1 MRFLLDTNILLPLED
16 SQIPLVGSLANFVRL
31 AHEHGHQLV
40 YHPAS
45 EDDIQRDTNLARRQE
60 TLARLRQ
67 YTRLQDRL
75 VCPWNT
81 NTTNQNDASDNEIL
95 YALECDAAHA
105 LVTEDRGIHDKARA
119 RGFSNRV
126 YTIQTADDWLRR
138 LHELVSVDLPNVG
151 ETSLYRL
158 TPLLGSE
165 FFDSLRAGYPGF
177 DDWFRESARENTKA
191 WVTWER
197 QETTLG
203 AICIF
208 KHQAN
213 ETITQEGLTLT
224 GPALKLSTFKV
235 GDAVRGKKIGELFL
249 KAAFRYASANHL
261 EHIFIHGDLDEH
273 HFLFEL
279 LEDFGFT
286 HVGSHPGPDG
296 RDAVYLKKHPIE
308 APVDN
313 TLVAFEYLRHYFPHY
328 LDGNSVGKFI
338 VPIRP
343 EYHRILFPD
352 YESPSDRQMGLFRPS
367 NSAGNAI
374 KMAYLCHSQTKGVK
388 PGDVVLF
395 YRSADERAITSLGV
409 VEDYQTLSDA
419 SQIARLVS
427 RRTVYSMQDI
437 EAKARKP
444 TKVMLFR
451 LVRHFNSP
459 PSHDWLLDNQ
469 IIKGNFQSIRA
480 LGADAYTKILEY
492 ADR

>member
-16 SQIPLVGSLANFVRL
+16 SQIPLKSSLANFVRL

-45 EDDIQRDTNLARRQE
+45 EDDIQRDVNLARRLE

-75 VCPWNT
+75 PCPWNT
-81 NTTNQNDASDNEIL
+81 PDTRENDASDNEIL
-95 YALECDAAHA
+95 FALECDAAHA

-119 RGFSNRV
+119 RGLGSRV
-126 YTIQTADDWLRR
+126 YTIQTAEDWLRR
-138 LHELVSVDLPNVG
+138 LHDLVSVQLPNV
-151 ETSLYRL
+151 EEVSLYRL

-165 FFDSLRAGYPGF
+165 FFNSLRAGYPGF
-177 DDWFRESARENTKA
+177 DNWFRESARENTRA
-191 WVTWER
+191 WVTWEN
-197 QETTLG
+197 QGTLG

-208 KHQAN
+208 KQQPD
-213 ETITQEGLTLT
+213 ETITQEGLTLP
-224 GPALKLSTFKV
+224 GFALKLSTFKV
-235 GDAVRGKKIGELFL
+235 GAAVRGRKIGELFL
-249 KAAFRYASANHL
+249 KAAFRYASANRL
-261 EHIFIHGDLDEH
+261 EHIFIHGDMDQH
-273 HFLFEL
+273 HFLFDL
-279 LEDFGFT
+279 LEDFGFV
-286 HVGSHPGPDG
+286 HVGSHPGSDG

-313 TLVAFEYLRHYFPHY
+313 ALGNFEYLRHYFPHFRN
-328 LDGNSVGKFI
+328 GNSVGKFI

-352 YESPSDRQMGLFRPS
+352 YDSPADQQMALFRPS
-367 NSAGNAI
+367 NTAGNAI
-374 KMAYLCHSQTKGVK
+374 KMAYLCHSQTKGLK

-395 YRSADERAITSLGV
+395 YRSGDERAITSLGI
-409 VEDYQTLSDA
+409 VEDYQTLTDA
-419 SQIARLVS
+419 AEIARLVS

-437 EAKARKP
+437 EHMAHKP

-451 LVRHFNSP
+451 LVRHFNSQP
-459 PSHDWLLDNQ
+459 NHDWLLSQHIVN
-469 IIKGNFQSIRA
+469 GNIQSIRA
-480 LGADAYTKILEY
+480 LGAEAYKAILAH

>member
-16 SQIPLVGSLANFVRL
+16 SQIPLIGSLANFVRL

-45 EDDIQRDTNLARRQE
+45 EDDIQRDANQARRLE

-75 VCPWNT
+75 SCPWNT
-81 NTTNQNDASDNEIL
+81 DHTGPNDTADNEIL

-105 LVTEDRGIHDKARA
+105 LVTQDRGIHDKARA
-119 RGFSNRV
+119 RGLGSRV

-138 LHELVSVDLPNVG
+138 LHEQVSVHLPNV
-151 ETSLYRL
+151 EEVSLYAL
-158 TPLLGSE
+158 TPQLESN
-165 FFDSLRAGYPGF
+165 FFDSLRGGYPGF
-177 DDWFRESARENTKA
+177 DGWFRESARGNTKA
-191 WVTWER
+191 WASWER
-197 QETTLG
+197 QGVLG

-208 KHQAN
+208 KQQAN
-213 ETITQEGLTLT
+213 ETITQEGLTLAS
-224 GPALKLSTFKV
+224 PALKLSTFKV

-313 TLVAFEYLRHYFPHY
+313 TLGAFEYLRHYFPHY
-328 LDGNSVGKFI
+328 RDVNSVGKFI

-352 YESPSDRQMGLFRPS
+352 YESPADRQMGLFRPS
-367 NSAGNAI
+367 NTAGNAI
-374 KMAYLCHSQTKGVK
+374 KMAYLCHSQTKGIK

-395 YRSADERAITSLGV
+395 YRSGDERAITSLGI

-419 SQIARLVS
+419 AEIARLVS

-437 EAKARKP
+437 EHMASKP
-444 TKVMLFR
+444 SKVMLFR

-469 IIKGNFQSIRA
+469 IVKGNFQSIRA
-480 LGADAYTKILEY
+480 LGADAYTRIMEY